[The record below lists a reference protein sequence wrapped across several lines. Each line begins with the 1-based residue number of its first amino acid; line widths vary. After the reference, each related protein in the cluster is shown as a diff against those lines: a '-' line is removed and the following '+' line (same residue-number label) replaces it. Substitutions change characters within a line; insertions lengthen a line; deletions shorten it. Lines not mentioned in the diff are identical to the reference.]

1 MEYSYGHDIH
11 YLLEGI
17 MDDVCLLGLSYTLKY
32 IMASVSQYHC
42 DKCGKEFPSLAELD
56 YHKISKHTGQ
66 LSNS

>member
-1 MEYSYGHDIH
+1 
-11 YLLEGI
+11 